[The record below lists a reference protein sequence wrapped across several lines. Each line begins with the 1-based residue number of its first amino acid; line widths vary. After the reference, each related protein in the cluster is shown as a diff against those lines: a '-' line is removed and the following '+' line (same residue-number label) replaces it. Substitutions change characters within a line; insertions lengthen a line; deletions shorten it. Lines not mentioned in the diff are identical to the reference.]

1 MSPRRAA
8 RVALA
13 FFLALVACE
22 PLFAQTSSSIITRPY
37 GRAAVDIQTIRGNP
51 GGVLAVTVR
60 GARWATANTLLDGR
74 RGAMAIESG
83 KLFGLIPVALD
94 TAPGEHKLSLYF
106 PGGRKRGGATSVT
119 VPVAAAARPPRPRLL
134 SSEALDLARS
144 QTALG
149 HGRFLL
155 NAIRTRDL
163 KAYHLGPLRPPVDA
177 PIAFPFGGIED
188 FGAEMGPVK
197 DGLIGEHHR
206 GVDYEVPAG
215 TPVRAPGAG
224 IVLLARSLA
233 FSGETVVIGHG
244 RGLVSVLSHLTHV
257 NVREGDVVSEGAPL
271 GTSGATGI
279 GAFVPHV
286 CFSVYLHSLNVDPE
300 ALMDASLWPAP
311 ALK

>member
-8 RVALA
+8 GIGLALLLA
-13 FFLALVACE
+13 FVVRL
-22 PLFAQTSSSIITRPY
+22 PLFAQVPAPVITRPY
-37 GRAAVDIQTIRGNP
+37 GRAAVDIRTSRGNP

-60 GARWATANTLLDGR
+60 GARWSTANTLIDGR
-74 RGAMAIESG
+74 RGAMALENG

-106 PGGRKRGGATSVT
+106 PGGRRRGGATSVI
-119 VPVAAAARPPRPRLL
+119 VPVAAMARPPRPRPLTP
-134 SSEALDLARS
+134 EALDLAKS

-163 KAYHLGPLRPPVDA
+163 KAYHTGPLRPPVDG

-215 TPVRAPGAG
+215 TTVRSPGGG

-257 NVREGDVVSEGAPL
+257 NVREGDLVSEGAPL
-271 GTSGATGI
+271 GTSGRTGI
-279 GAFVPHV
+279 GALVPHV
-286 CFSVYLHSLNVDPE
+286 CFSVYLHSLDVDPE
-300 ALMDASLWPAP
+300 ALMDASLWPP
-311 ALK
+311 PPLK